1 MRRVLGA
8 LAIVAVAVALLG
20 ATPGVGTG
28 STRPSSAGSGGR
40 TIAVTGSSFSFTPRK
55 IALQAGERVTI
66 VLRSTDVLHDFVVQ
80 GVGRVVSAKGGKT
93 RRGSLM
99 LGKPGKY
106 KFWCS
111 IRGHRGAGMAG
122 TITVR

>member
-1 MRRVLGA
+1 MLGA
-8 LAIVAVAVALLG
+8 LAIVALAVALLG
-20 ATPGVGTG
+20 AVPDRGPAAPASSGPSIDVMGT
-28 STRPSSAGSGGR
+28 
-40 TIAVTGSSFSFTPRK
+40 SFSFAPRK
-55 IALQAGERVTI
+55 ITLRAGEQVTI
-66 VLRSTDVLHDFVVQ
+66 VLHSTDVFHDFVVQ

-99 LGKPGKY
+99 LAKPGKY

-111 IRGHRGAGMAG
+111 VRGHRGAGMAG